1 MCDEIR
7 VCQYLLTKTVR
18 SVEDMRYGNVTNYL
32 SLNLPGMELTWINE
46 QVSPGRGLIIAL
58 TIRLTPATDPN
69 WVGSDA
75 QFLVVGTKRPFQL
88 KQQTTTRMTTSK
100 ATNNSIMSDKKT
112 LVTLTSTFLLK
123 FHFVDNIYL
132 FNENSILVIVV
143 SELLTNL

>member
-1 MCDEIR
+1 MNNGEKTKTKWTMCDEIR
-7 VCQYLLTKTVR
+7 VCQYLLTKNVR

-75 QFLVVGTKRPFQL
+75 QFLVVGT
-88 KQQTTTRMTTSK
+88 
-100 ATNNSIMSDKKT
+100 
-112 LVTLTSTFLLK
+112 
-123 FHFVDNIYL
+123 
-132 FNENSILVIVV
+132 
-143 SELLTNL
+143 